1 VLSVL
6 QLLAAGALPLRER
19 LGVLLAALDI
29 LKGQGEALTI
39 DRRAFYNQL
48 YQALLLVPLQL
59 LHETGDIPAKLASK
73 LAGHLAGNG
82 AAAANGAVDEDEQWA
97 DREDLQALQAVRASL
112 LGLEVA
118 AAEQQQQQQQQQ
130 QKGAAGSVGTS
141 SSRDVA
147 PTPVLLL
154 RCLEQQLLGVKQ
166 TDMGRLAA
174 FAKRLA
180 QLMLSSSTP
189 EALGCGCLL
198 YRLMRRYPK
207 LACLFEWEGGAPV
220 GGRQFDADC
229 ADPSEAGAL
238 VAPLA
243 LLLVWRWS
251 VCAAGSRWSGCA
263 AVCDAV
269 LWWWGGGMHSGSS
282 HAELDSGVRHGC
294 SMSEF
299 LLFCCCAWFAHV
311 CCVQLA
317 WACACLNISAAISC
331 MHVLSLLPT

>member
-1 VLSVL
+1 MAYCVCAL
-6 QLLAAGALPLRER
+6 QLLAAGVLPLRER

-59 LHETGDIPAKLASK
+59 LHEAGDVPAKLAGK
-73 LAGHLAGNG
+73 LAGTAAAAGNG
-82 AAAANGAVDEDEQWA
+82 AADGAAGDAEEQWLNQ
-97 DREDLQALQAVRASL
+97 EDVQALQAVRASF
-112 LGLEVA
+112 LGLEVV
-118 AAEQQQQQQQQQ
+118 AAEQQQQQN
-130 QKGAAGSVGTS
+130 GAAGGNSRSSS

-174 FAKRLA
+174 YAKRLV

-198 YRLMRRYPK
+198 YRVVRRYPK
-207 LACLFEWEGGAPV
+207 LTCLFEWEGGAPV

-229 ADPSEAGAL
+229 TDPSEAGGPCMFVAFDCLQHLSMMLQGWL
-238 VAPLA
+238 VGLCMFEAVRCSQECLM
-243 LLLVWRWS
+243 LVIACWR
-251 VCAAGSRWSGCA
+251 
-263 AVCDAV
+263 
-269 LWWWGGGMHSGSS
+269 
-282 HAELDSGVRHGC
+282 
-294 SMSEF
+294 
-299 LLFCCCAWFAHV
+299 
-311 CCVQLA
+311 
-317 WACACLNISAAISC
+317 
-331 MHVLSLLPT
+331 

>member
-1 VLSVL
+1 LVL
-6 QLLAAGALPLRER
+6 QLLAGGALPLRER

-59 LHETGDIPAKLASK
+59 LHDAGAVPAKLAGK
-73 LAGHLAGNG
+73 LAGNG
-82 AAAANGAVDEDEQWA
+82 AAVNGTVDEEEQWA

-118 AAEQQQQQQQQQ
+118 AAEQQQQQQQ
-130 QKGAAGSVGTS
+130 KGAAGSANS

-147 PTPVLLL
+147 STPVLLL

-174 FAKRLA
+174 YAKRLA

-229 ADPSEAGAL
+229 ADPAEAGAL
-238 VAPLA
+238 
-243 LLLVWRWS
+243 
-251 VCAAGSRWSGCA
+251 AAGCCENRQALACTASKHRLSR
-263 AVCDAV
+263 V
-269 LWWWGGGMHSGSS
+269 LWIERMCCRDDDVLLEVRCGLV
-282 HAELDSGVRHGC
+282 EDSRI
-294 SMSEF
+294 
-299 LLFCCCAWFAHV
+299 CC
-311 CCVQLA
+311 
-317 WACACLNISAAISC
+317 SAANA
-331 MHVLSLLPT
+331 V

>member
-1 VLSVL
+1 VLV

-59 LHETGDIPAKLASK
+59 LHEAGDIPAKLAGK

-82 AAAANGAVDEDEQWA
+82 NAAVNGAVDEEEQWA

-118 AAEQQQQQQQQQ
+118 AAEQQQQQQQ
-130 QKGAAGSVGTS
+130 KGAAGSVSTSGS

-174 FAKRLA
+174 YAKRLA

-207 LACLFEWEGGAPV
+207 LACLFEWEGGAPA

-238 VAPLA
+238 VAWLA
-243 LLLVWRWS
+243 LLIMWQLGGWS
-251 VCAAGSRWSGCA
+251 CH
-263 AVCDAV
+263 AVCVVALWRDAHRKPSPV
-269 LWWWGGGMHSGSS
+269 
-282 HAELDSGVRHGC
+282 
-294 SMSEF
+294 
-299 LLFCCCAWFAHV
+299 
-311 CCVQLA
+311 
-317 WACACLNISAAISC
+317 
-331 MHVLSLLPT
+331 